1 MSEAFGTLPWNR
13 RQLREGF
20 EQFGKGNRQPFLDLV
35 SEDVKI
41 ILPLPSPI
49 PWRGIHHGRDRLIDY
64 LDRIGELLEFEQFE
78 LRDVFGAGERYAILL
93 HERVLVKATGKRF
106 EHDQIFLYRIVGG
119 RIVEYQE
126 FSDSDA
132 MRIAFS
138 PGVPAAE

>member
-49 PWRGIHHGRDRLIDY
+49 PWRGIHHGRD
-64 LDRIGELLEFEQFE
+64 
-78 LRDVFGAGERYAILL
+78 
-93 HERVLVKATGKRF
+93 
-106 EHDQIFLYRIVGG
+106 
-119 RIVEYQE
+119 
-126 FSDSDA
+126 
-132 MRIAFS
+132 
-138 PGVPAAE
+138 